1 MEEMDSEG
9 RRRRPR
15 RTCQRAAVARES
27 ESGSESRA
35 DTRSLSVSDSSKV
48 EPPLEGS
55 TFILSGFTMPKSSR
69 T

>member
-27 ESGSESRA
+27 ESAQRA
-35 DTRSLSVSDSSKV
+35 EL
-48 EPPLEGS
+48 
-55 TFILSGFTMPKSSR
+55 ILDH
-69 T
+69 